1 MSPTVVKEWKSKL
14 TITQRTGDR
23 SIFFIL
29 KVCNVNFHINIK
41 NHDFHDIVVYNLDQ
55 LKASHTGEMHV
66 CFERGIVS
74 QEMHKIIEGR
84 GAMIIHIMLYNYNIV
99 YVIIAKKV
107 LYIRYYKLKL
117 LN

>member
-1 MSPTVVKEWKSKL
+1 MAY
-14 TITQRTGDR
+14 
-23 SIFFIL
+23 FFIL
-29 KVCNVNFHINIK
+29 KICNANFHINSK

-55 LKASHTGEMHV
+55 VKAFHAGEMRV

-74 QEMHKIIEGR
+74 QEKHEIIEGR

-107 LYIRYYKLKL
+107 LYIRYYKQELKL